1 MEIATKEELIT
12 YLKSLEDKISTLEA
26 NLSTK
31 EEETDVVDDPKEETE
46 EETEIESTDEISKLF
61 DL

>member
-1 MEIATKEELIT
+1 MEITTKEELTT

-26 NLSTK
+26 NLSAK
-31 EEETDVVDDPKEETE
+31 EEENDVEDNPTEET

>member
-1 MEIATKEELIT
+1 MEITTKEELTT

-26 NLSTK
+26 NLLTK
-31 EEETDVVDDPKEETE
+31 EEETDVADDPTEET

-61 DL
+61 EL

>member
-1 MEIATKEELIT
+1 MELTSKEELIT

-31 EEETDVVDDPKEETE
+31 EEETDVVDEPTE
-46 EETEIESTDEISKLF
+46 EPKETEIGSTDEISKLF

>member
-31 EEETDVVDDPKEETE
+31 EEETDVVDDPKEEPK
-46 EETEIESTDEISKLF
+46 ETEIESTDEISKLF

>member
-1 MEIATKEELIT
+1 MEIKSKEELINH
-12 YLKSLEDKISTLEA
+12 LKYLEDKITTLEA

-31 EEETDVVDDPKEETE
+31 EEESDVVDDEQEEQQK
-46 EETEIESTDEISKLF
+46 TEIESEDEITKLF

>member
-1 MEIATKEELIT
+1 MEIKSKEELINH
-12 YLKSLEDKISTLEA
+12 LKYLEDKITTLEA

-31 EEETDVVDDPKEETE
+31 EEESEDEQE
-46 EETEIESTDEISKLF
+46 EEQKTEIESEDEITKLF

>member
-31 EEETDVVDDPKEETE
+31 EEESDVVDEPT

>member
-31 EEETDVVDDPKEETE
+31 EEETDVVDEPTE
-46 EETEIESTDEISKLF
+46 EKEEIESTDEISKLF

>member
-1 MEIATKEELIT
+1 MEITTKEELTT

-26 NLSTK
+26 NLLTK
-31 EEETDVVDDPKEETE
+31 EEETDVADDPT

-61 DL
+61 EL

>member
-1 MEIATKEELIT
+1 MEITTKEELTT

-26 NLSTK
+26 NLLTK
-31 EEETDVVDDPKEETE
+31 EEETDVAAAPEET

-61 DL
+61 EL

>member
-1 MEIATKEELIT
+1 MEITTKEELIT
-12 YLKSLEDKISTLEA
+12 YLKSIEDKISTLEA

-31 EEETDVVDDPKEETE
+31 EEETDVVDDPTEETK
-46 EETEIESTDEISKLF
+46 ETEIESTDEISQLF

>member
-1 MEIATKEELIT
+1 MELTSKEELIT

-31 EEETDVVDDPKEETE
+31 EEESEVVDEPTE
-46 EETEIESTDEISKLF
+46 EKEIESTDEISKLF

>member
-1 MEIATKEELIT
+1 MELTSKEELIT

-31 EEETDVVDDPKEETE
+31 EEETDVVDEPTE
-46 EETEIESTDEISKLF
+46 EPKETEIESTDEISKLF

>member
-31 EEETDVVDDPKEETE
+31 EEESDVVDEST

>member
-1 MEIATKEELIT
+1 MEITTKEELTT

-26 NLSTK
+26 NLLTK
-31 EEETDVVDDPKEETE
+31 EEETDVVDDPTEET

-61 DL
+61 EL

>member
-1 MEIATKEELIT
+1 MELTTKEELIT

-31 EEETDVVDDPKEETE
+31 EEESDVVDDPTEETK
-46 EETEIESTDEISKLF
+46 ETEIESTDEISKLF

>member
-1 MEIATKEELIT
+1 MEITSKEELIT

-46 EETEIESTDEISKLF
+46 ETEIESTDEISKLF

>member
-1 MEIATKEELIT
+1 MEITTKEELTT

-46 EETEIESTDEISKLF
+46 ETEIESTDEISKLF

>member
-1 MEIATKEELIT
+1 MEITTKEELTT

-31 EEETDVVDDPKEETE
+31 EEESDVVDDPAEET

>member
-31 EEETDVVDDPKEETE
+31 EEETDVVHNPTEET

>member
-1 MEIATKEELIT
+1 MEITTKEELIT

-31 EEETDVVDDPKEETE
+31 EEETDVVDEDPK
-46 EETEIESTDEISKLF
+46 ETEIESTDEISKLF

>member
-1 MEIATKEELIT
+1 MEFTTKEELTT

-31 EEETDVVDDPKEETE
+31 EEESDVVDDPTEETK
-46 EETEIESTDEISKLF
+46 ETEIESTDEISKLF
-61 DL
+61 EL

>member
-1 MEIATKEELIT
+1 MEITTKEELTT

-26 NLSTK
+26 NLLNK
-31 EEETDVVDDPKEETE
+31 EEETDVVDDPTEET

>member
-46 EETEIESTDEISKLF
+46 ETEIESTDEISKLF

>member
-1 MEIATKEELIT
+1 MEIKTKEELIT

-31 EEETDVVDDPKEETE
+31 EEESDVVDDATE
-46 EETEIESTDEISKLF
+46 EPKETEIESTDEISKLF

>member
-1 MEIATKEELIT
+1 MEITTKEELTT
-12 YLKSLEDKISTLEA
+12 YLKYLEDKISTLEA
-26 NLSTK
+26 NLLTK
-31 EEETDVVDDPKEETE
+31 EEETDVVDDPTEET

>member
-1 MEIATKEELIT
+1 MEITTKEELVT

-26 NLSTK
+26 NLSAK
-31 EEETDVVDDPKEETE
+31 EEESDVVDDPTEET

>member
-1 MEIATKEELIT
+1 MEITTKEELTT

-26 NLSTK
+26 NLSAK
-31 EEETDVVDDPKEETE
+31 EEESDVVDDPTEET

>member
-1 MEIATKEELIT
+1 MEITTKEELTT

-31 EEETDVVDDPKEETE
+31 EEESDVVDDPAEET
-46 EETEIESTDEISKLF
+46 EETEIESSDEISKLF

>member
-1 MEIATKEELIT
+1 MEITSKEELIT

-31 EEETDVVDDPKEETE
+31 EEETDVVDDPTE
-46 EETEIESTDEISKLF
+46 EPKETEIESTDEISKLF

>member
-1 MEIATKEELIT
+1 MEITTKEELTT

-26 NLSTK
+26 NLLTK
-31 EEETDVVDDPKEETE
+31 EEETDVVDDPTEET

>member
-1 MEIATKEELIT
+1 MEITTKEELTT

-26 NLSTK
+26 NLLTK
-31 EEETDVVDDPKEETE
+31 EEDSNVADDPTEET

>member
-1 MEIATKEELIT
+1 MEVTTKEELIT

-31 EEETDVVDDPKEETE
+31 EEESDVVDDPTEET